1 MLPGDNPK
9 RMEIYMTDMPH
20 IGGSI
25 QCGYR
30 PAIIVQNNAGN
41 ESSSTV
47 IVVPLT
53 SRQKHWMPTHV
64 NIGMDTG
71 IRKNSIAL
79 CEQIQTIPKAMLV
92 RKIGEITTP
101 AYIEKIRRAIEVSLA
116 LSE

>member
-1 MLPGDNPK
+1 MPGGNPK

-30 PAIIVQNNAGN
+30 PAVVVQNNAGN

-64 NIGMDTG
+64 DIDTDTG
-71 IRKNSIAL
+71 IRKKSIAL
-79 CEQIQTIPKAMLV
+79 CEQIQTIPKSMLV

-101 AYIEKIRRAIEVSLA
+101 VYIEKIKRAIEVSLA
-116 LSE
+116 LTE